1 MIEKKVKMG
10 KKIDMGYNQI
20 LDIVKVSDKRFLD
33 CGNRK
38 RSGRM
43 ILNHFDFIEI
53 QHRQRQ
59 FHQAQALVQLMKLS
73 LLDKK
78 NIFLVK
84 TYDEGKSDDDNQ
96 DNI

>member
-1 MIEKKVKMG
+1 
-10 KKIDMGYNQI
+10 MGYNQI

-38 RSGRM
+38 RSGRV
-43 ILNHFDFIEI
+43 ILKHFDFIET

-59 FHQAQALVQLMKLS
+59 FHQAQALVQLTKLS

-78 NIFLVK
+78 NIFQVK

>member
-1 MIEKKVKMG
+1 
-10 KKIDMGYNQI
+10 MGYNQI
-20 LDIVKVSDKRFLD
+20 LDIMKVSGKRFLD

-38 RSGRM
+38 RSGSM
-43 ILNHFDFIEI
+43 ILKHFDFIEI
-53 QHRQRQ
+53 QHRHRQ

-78 NIFLVK
+78 NFYFQVK

>member
-1 MIEKKVKMG
+1 ME
-10 KKIDMGYNQI
+10 YNQI

-43 ILNHFDFIEI
+43 ILKHFDFIEI
-53 QHRQRQ
+53 QHRHRQ